1 MQTEF
6 ESMEDYWQ
14 KKMDEERIF
23 YEEQLKVSENQFKE
37 LEVRMT
43 EYEELL
49 TNTEASKPED
59 SDRLYAIDEQ
69 RSLEES
75 VNEWEEEISKLK
87 LQIEEIEMNHEEEV
101 LALKGE
107 IIVLTQNKLH
117 QRNLD
122 TFNNTSCRRCLDFS
136 SLKEKRRNLELSWT
150 RVVKLG
156 SDENRPLL
164 MTQPNC
170 TSNLQLSA
178 KHGRSSSSVPSYPAM
193 DVDQEADIRQELRRY
208 IQEEYDQMLLR
219 KERQQILDPSLC
231 QEEQQRRSITPSHSS
246 RMAEEKSHEE
256 YEGSWYVTFRDAGT
270 QAPQVA
276 DGSFGSDT
284 SPSAA
289 FKVHNILF

>member
-1 MQTEF
+1 MMQTEF

-23 YEEQLKVSENQFKE
+23 YEEQIQVSENQFKE
-37 LEVRMT
+37 LETRMK

-49 TNTEASKPED
+49 TNMEASKPED

-75 VNEWEEEISKLK
+75 VNEWEDEISQQK
-87 LQIEEIEMNHEEEV
+87 LQIEEITMNHEEEV

-107 IIVLTQNKLH
+107 IIALTQNKLH

-164 MTQPNC
+164 LTTPNC
-170 TSNLQLSA
+170 MSYLQLSA
-178 KHGRSSSSVPSYPAM
+178 KLGSSSSSVPSYVPLM
-193 DVDQEADIRQELRRY
+193 LIKRQ
-208 IQEEYDQMLLR
+208 IVG
-219 KERQQILDPSLC
+219 K
-231 QEEQQRRSITPSHSS
+231 
-246 RMAEEKSHEE
+246 
-256 YEGSWYVTFRDAGT
+256 
-270 QAPQVA
+270 
-276 DGSFGSDT
+276 
-284 SPSAA
+284 
-289 FKVHNILF
+289 N